1 VGGAGNGPVTWHG
14 LLGACELILIF
25 VRKKKKTLKYAEN
38 RKYNH
43 TKFSHVGYQALRI
56 QTALT
61 DVKLHKVF
69 KLFDRVTYS
78 GS

>member
-1 VGGAGNGPVTWHG
+1 MWHFM
-14 LLGACELILIF
+14 LGACELILILY
-25 VRKKKKTLKYAEN
+25 VKKKTLNNGEN

-43 TKFSHVGYQALRI
+43 TKFSHVGYQALKI
-56 QTALT
+56 HTTLT
-61 DVKLHKVF
+61 DVKLHMVF